1 MKRLL
6 ILLCATVGT
15 SAVAA
20 DFDAAA
26 ELAQRS
32 KLPASEVAALLA
44 TCESSSATQ
53 MSLNFCAWRDL
64 VVAEHELQQVVD
76 DRNTQ
81 TPRCAAA
88 LEKKLSAWK
97 KKRDAGCE
105 KSAKL
110 DYEGG
115 SMLPTAIAM
124 CQTAETQR
132 MTKKMTS
139 YKVCRD

>member
-1 MKRLL
+1 MRRISIVLYAL
-6 ILLCATVGT
+6 IAT

-20 DFDAAA
+20 DFDPVA

-32 KLPASEVAALLA
+32 KLPATEVASLLA
-44 TCESSSATQ
+44 TCESTNATQ
-53 MSLNFCAWRDL
+53 MSINFCAWRDL
-64 VVAEHELQQVVD
+64 LAAEHQLQQVVD
-76 DRNTQ
+76 SRSTQ
-81 TPRCAAA
+81 APKCADMLAR
-88 LEKKLSAWK
+88 KLSTWK

-124 CQTAETQR
+124 CETAETQR
-132 MTKKMTS
+132 MTKKIAS
-139 YKVCRD
+139 RSACH